1 MLVRILSEAAIYV
14 IYGIYVPHIHYVI
27 RSAEV
32 IAHMCLITY
41 MLYIVHTNYGMSIES
56 ILYNL
61 FL

>member
-1 MLVRILSEAAIYV
+1 MLVRIFSEGVIYV
-14 IYGIYVPHIHYVI
+14 IHGIYVPHIHYVI

-41 MLYIVHTNYGMSIES
+41 VMYIIHTNYGMFIES